1 MNKDYYEILELNK
14 YATNIEIKKSYK
26 KLALKHH
33 PDKNQD
39 SEESKKMFQNIT
51 EAYSVLSDE
60 EKRKKYDMFGIENN
74 DFEFD
79 EDPFKM
85 FNSIFKEH
93 LSHFQNM
100 DMDMNMNMNM
110 NYEKSFDVNDII
122 QEMSG
127 FNLGNLFNIPK
138 VHVKVHSM
146 GNEKSGTRIGSS
158 NIGNILNSF
167 SEMYA
172 DLNQMNKSEYQD
184 GNKKINKDGIKKQ
197 EQNKVEELIEDIN
210 IHVNITMKEIYNK
223 NKKEIKYQKD
233 RYKNKKIVKKNV
245 KFNIDVYDKEI
256 ILIGNGNETKNAKG
270 NVNIYIHNDSKDF
283 VRINDYDVYYEK
295 SISLKDYYMIK
306 NKKNIFSIQLPNDE
320 ILYLKNIEGNKLIK
334 IQNKGI
340 PYKKDKKDNKDDK
353 DENYNYGNLF
363 CCFSIVMP
371 NEIDELYDITNEL
384 IEDFVDVDVDVN
396 ADVDSEINETKYSYV
411 NMNEILID

>member
-1 MNKDYYEILELNK
+1 MNKDYYEILGLNK
-14 YATNIEIKKSYK
+14 YATNDEIKKSYK

-51 EAYSVLSDE
+51 EAYSVLGDE
-60 EKRKKYDMFGIENN
+60 EKRKKYDMFGIEDN

-93 LSHFQNM
+93 LHQFQN
-100 DMDMNMNMNM
+100 MDMNMNMH
-110 NYEKSFDVNDII
+110 YEKSFDVNDII

-138 VHVKVHSM
+138 VHVQVHSM
-146 GNEKSGTRIGSS
+146 DGGSGSRIGSS
-158 NIGNILNSF
+158 NIGNILSGF

-172 DLNQMNKSEYQD
+172 DLNQMNVNKGEYQYVKKN
-184 GNKKINKDGIKKQ
+184 GNKNGKTHEENR
-197 EQNKVEELIEDIN
+197 VEELIEDIN
-210 IHVNITMKEIYNK
+210 IHVDITMKDIYNK

-270 NVNIYIHNDSKDF
+270 NVNIYIHNDSTDF
-283 VRINDYDVYYEK
+283 VRINDYDVYYNK
-295 SISLKDYYMIK
+295 SISLKDYYIIK
-306 NKKNIFSIQLPNDE
+306 NKNNIFSVQLPNE
-320 ILYLKNIEGNKLIK
+320 EVVYLKNIEGNKIMK
-334 IQNKGI
+334 IENKGI
-340 PYKKDKKDNKDDK
+340 PYKKNNKDEDY
-353 DENYNYGNLF
+353 DYGDLF
-363 CCFSIVMP
+363 CCFSIIMP

-411 NMNEILID
+411 LMNEILMDS

>member
-1 MNKDYYEILELNK
+1 MNKDYYEILGLNK
-14 YATNIEIKKSYK
+14 YATNDEIKKSYK

-51 EAYSVLSDE
+51 EAYSVLGDE
-60 EKRKKYDMFGIENN
+60 EKRKKYDMFGIEDNE
-74 DFEFD
+74 FEFD

-93 LSHFQNM
+93 LHQFQNM
-100 DMDMNMNMNM
+100 DMNMH
-110 NYEKSFDVNDII
+110 YEKSFDVNDII

-138 VHVKVHSM
+138 VHVQVHSLN
-146 GNEKSGTRIGSS
+146 GGSGSRIGSS
-158 NIGNILNSF
+158 NIGNILNGF
-167 SEMYA
+167 SEMYN
-172 DLNQMNKSEYQD
+172 DLSKNNV
-184 GNKKINKDGIKKQ
+184 NINKNEKKNQ
-197 EQNKVEELIEDIN
+197 ENKVEEIIEDIN
-210 IHVNITMKEIYNK
+210 IHVDITMKDIYNK

-245 KFNIDVYDKEI
+245 KFNIDIYDKEI

-270 NVNIYIHNDSKDF
+270 NVNIYIHNDSTDF
-283 VRINDYDVYYEK
+283 VRINDYDVYYNK
-295 SISLKDYYMIK
+295 SISLKDYYIIK
-306 NKKNIFSIQLPNDE
+306 NKNNIFSVQLPNE
-320 ILYLKNIEGNKLIK
+320 EVVYLKNVEGNKIIK
-334 IQNKGI
+334 IENKGI
-340 PYKKDKKDNKDDK
+340 PYKKDNKDDLY
-353 DENYNYGNLF
+353 DYGDLF
-363 CCFSIVMP
+363 CCFSIIMP

-384 IEDFVDVDVDVN
+384 IEDFVDVDVDVD

-411 NMNEILID
+411 LMNEILMDS